1 VSHGRSCAGP
11 RTREVG
17 KHLGEVAVS
26 YGEGDTDPRNC
37 RVSFD
42 KVASQLGFRCDHTVQ
57 DYLAW
62 LVPAEQAGI
71 YPDVTGN
78 GRYGNY
84 TVWHLEPPGR
94 SGRCAAPLG
103 RPARWPSGPGSAGGS
118 AVGLPRE
125 FWTSELS
132 LITGWVQRRQHI
144 AVLAPL
150 QRSCPG
156 VELTAGVATRHAR
169 MCSSGAGALCR
180 A

>member
-1 VSHGRSCAGP
+1 MSHGRACAGP

-26 YGEGDTDPRNC
+26 YGEGDTEPRNY

-57 DYLAW
+57 DYLAR
-62 LVPAEQAGI
+62 LVPAVQAGI

-84 TVWHLEPPGR
+84 TVSHLEPLGR
-94 SGRCAAPLG
+94 SGWCAAPLG
-103 RPARWPSGPGSAGGS
+103 RSGRWPSGAGSAADL

-125 FWTSELS
+125 FWISVLS
-132 LITGWVQRRQHI
+132 LITGWVQRRQYI
-144 AVLAPL
+144 AVLAP
-150 QRSCPG
+150 
-156 VELTAGVATRHAR
+156 
-169 MCSSGAGALCR
+169 
-180 A
+180 